1 MTPTREHRIREVIRH
16 SQPDLTVILEN
27 IFDPL
32 NISAVLRS
40 CDAVGVRE
48 IFVVYTS
55 DYLKK
60 RGLKLGKKTSGGAFK
75 WIDFYVFHDLE
86 ECFKR
91 VRERYQRVLV
101 TRLGEES
108 ASLFDLDLTLPTALL
123 FGNEDEG
130 VTAEALALADGN
142 FLIPQVGFTESLNI
156 SVACAVSLYEA
167 RRQRAA
173 KGYYDE
179 HPRLSADQQE
189 QLYRRWEKMLVGQ
202 SWPRRFAIPVSKESA
217 PLLPVFV
224 EREEHVPG
232 QKKKRIRP
240 NPRTKFDI

>member
-1 MTPTREHRIREVIRH
+1 MNPQREHKIREVIRQ

-48 IFVVYTS
+48 IFVLYTRE
-55 DYLKK
+55 YLSK
-60 RGLKLGKKTSGGAFK
+60 RGLKVGKKTSAGAFK
-75 WIDFYVFHDLE
+75 WIDVYVFEDLE

-91 VRERYQRVLV
+91 VRERYGRILA

-108 ASLFDLDLTLPTALL
+108 SSLYELDLTQPTALL

-130 VTAEALALADGN
+130 VSAEALALADGN

-156 SVACAVSLYEA
+156 SVACAVSLFEA

-173 KGYYDE
+173 KGYYDRE
-179 HPRLSADQQE
+179 PRFSPEQQE
-189 QLYRRWEKMLVGQ
+189 QLFHRWAGMLKEKAWFRRYAVPVG
-202 SWPRRFAIPVSKESA
+202 KDSA

-224 EREEHVPG
+224 ERDESAPP
-232 QKKKRIRP
+232 KKQVRP
-240 NPRTKFDI
+240 NPLTKFEL